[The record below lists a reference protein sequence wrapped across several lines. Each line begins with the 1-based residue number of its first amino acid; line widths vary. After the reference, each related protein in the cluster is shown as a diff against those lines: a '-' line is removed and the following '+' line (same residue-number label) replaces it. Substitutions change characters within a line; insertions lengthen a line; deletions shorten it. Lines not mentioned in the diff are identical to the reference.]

1 MTPTEAMCQ
10 EPRIQSNCTPS
21 RAQTHSNR
29 GLVYPTRGKGA
40 VVRHGLLAE
49 TKGPEWQL
57 SREKA
62 AWLRGISPP
71 PSQELLIRIM
81 QLHGPQLLKLIVH
94 VRTHTHKHF
103 VYRCTATLT
112 GMDTW
117 IEPTHYNAYTY
128 ILNPDL

>member
-10 EPRIQSNCTPS
+10 ELRIQSNCTPS

-40 VVRHGLLAE
+40 VVRPGLLAE

-81 QLHGPQLLKLIVH
+81 QLHGPQLPKLIGQAH
-94 VRTHTHKHF
+94 TRTHILCIDAPQHSLAWTHGLSPH
-103 VYRCTATLT
+103 TIMLT
-112 GMDTW
+112 
-117 IEPTHYNAYTY
+117 PTF
-128 ILNPDL
+128 